1 MMRRALRAVRGLA
14 TTGQFRAAAAPDGAV
29 RRIIMDNPTKRNALT
44 LDMYRQLPRV
54 AAEANGGRVA
64 LLEGAGAHFSAGSDI
79 SEFASLRA
87 DSYQAADWDAIEVK
101 AAESLRDL
109 DIPLVALV
117 RGNCYG
123 SALNLM
129 LMADVRVAADDA
141 TFCVPPAKLGLG
153 YPRHLLEPLV
163 DTVGRSAASEL
174 ILTARVI
181 GAEEAKQIGL
191 VHRVVA
197 ANDAA
202 AAAEAAAAEIASL
215 APLVQRAAKAMMR
228 GRRGKDGRFMAD
240 ARYQECFDSRDYQE
254 GLKAFAEGRDPVFNG
269 S

>member
-1 MMRRALRAVRGLA
+1 MMHRAVRRFSSA
-14 TTGQFRAAAAPDGAV
+14 AFRVETEGAL
-29 RRIIMDNPTKRNALT
+29 RRIVIDHPARRNALT
-44 LDMYRQLPRV
+44 LDMYRQLPRI
-54 AAEANGGRVA
+54 AADANSGRVA

-79 SEFASLRA
+79 SEFATLRA
-87 DSYQAADWDAIEVK
+87 DSYQAEEWDAVEVK
-101 AAESLRDL
+101 AAEALRDL

-181 GAEEAKQIGL
+181 GAEEARQLGL

-197 ANDAA
+197 AGA
-202 AAAEAAAAEIASL
+202 
-215 APLVQRAAKAMMR
+215 
-228 GRRGKDGRFMAD
+228 
-240 ARYQECFDSRDYQE
+240 
-254 GLKAFAEGRDPVFNG
+254 
-269 S
+269 

>member
-1 MMRRALRAVRGLA
+1 MMHRAVRRLSSA
-14 TTGQFRAAAAPDGAV
+14 GQFRVTPEGSL
-29 RRIIMDNPTKRNALT
+29 RRIAIDHPARRNALT
-44 LDMYRQLPRV
+44 LDMYRQLPRI
-54 AAEANGGRVA
+54 AADANSGRVA

-79 SEFASLRA
+79 SEFATLRA
-87 DSYQAADWDAIEVK
+87 DSYQAEEWDAVEVK
-101 AAESLRDL
+101 AAEALRDL

-181 GAEEAKQIGL
+181 GAEEARQLGL

-197 ANDAA
+197 AGA
-202 AAAEAAAAEIASL
+202 
-215 APLVQRAAKAMMR
+215 
-228 GRRGKDGRFMAD
+228 
-240 ARYQECFDSRDYQE
+240 
-254 GLKAFAEGRDPVFNG
+254 
-269 S
+269 

>member
-1 MMRRALRAVRGLA
+1 MHRAVRRLSSA
-14 TTGQFRAAAAPDGAV
+14 AFRVETEGAL
-29 RRIIMDNPTKRNALT
+29 RRIVIDHPARRNALT
-44 LDMYRQLPRV
+44 LDMYRQLPRI
-54 AAEANGGRVA
+54 AAEANSGRVA

-79 SEFASLRA
+79 SEFATLRA
-87 DSYQAADWDAIEVK
+87 DSYQAEEWDAVEIK

-163 DTVGRSAASEL
+163 DTVGN
-174 ILTARVI
+174 
-181 GAEEAKQIGL
+181 Q
-191 VHRVVA
+191 
-197 ANDAA
+197 
-202 AAAEAAAAEIASL
+202 
-215 APLVQRAAKAMMR
+215 
-228 GRRGKDGRFMAD
+228 
-240 ARYQECFDSRDYQE
+240 
-254 GLKAFAEGRDPVFNG
+254 PV

>member
-1 MMRRALRAVRGLA
+1 MHRLVRRLSSSAAQ
-14 TTGQFRAAAAPDGAV
+14 GQFRVTSEGSL
-29 RRIIMDNPTKRNALT
+29 RRIAIDHPARRNALT
-44 LDMYRQLPRV
+44 LDMYRQLPRI
-54 AAEANGGRVA
+54 AADANGGRVA
-64 LLEGAGAHFSAGSDI
+64 LLEGVGEHFSAGSDI
-79 SEFASLRA
+79 SEFATLRA
-87 DSYQAADWDAIEVK
+87 DSYQAEEWDAVEIK

-181 GAEEAKQIGL
+181 NAAEAKQLGL

-197 ANDAA
+197 ANEAA

>member
-1 MMRRALRAVRGLA
+1 MHRAVRRLSSA
-14 TTGQFRAAAAPDGAV
+14 GQLRVSPEGTLK
-29 RRIIMDNPTKRNALT
+29 RIVIDHPARRNALT
-44 LDMYRQLPRV
+44 LDMYRQLPRI
-54 AAEANGGRVA
+54 AAEANSGRVA
-64 LLEGAGAHFSAGSDI
+64 LLEGVGEHFSAGSDI
-79 SEFASLRA
+79 SEFATLRA
-87 DSYQAADWDAIEVK
+87 DSYQAEEWDAVEIK

-174 ILTARVI
+174 ILSARVI
-181 GAEEAKQIGL
+181 DAAEARQLGL

-197 ANDAA
+197 AC
-202 AAAEAAAAEIASL
+202 AEIT
-215 APLVQRAAKAMMR
+215 R
-228 GRRGKDGRFMAD
+228 
-240 ARYQECFDSRDYQE
+240 
-254 GLKAFAEGRDPVFNG
+254 
-269 S
+269 

>member
-1 MMRRALRAVRGLA
+1 MHRAVRRLSSA
-14 TTGQFRAAAAPDGAV
+14 AFRVKTEGALKRV
-29 RRIIMDNPTKRNALT
+29 VIDHPARRNALT
-44 LDMYRQLPRV
+44 LDMYRQLPRI
-54 AAEANGGRVA
+54 AADANSGRVA

-79 SEFASLRA
+79 SEFATLRA
-87 DSYQAADWDAIEVK
+87 DSYQAEEWDAVEIK

-181 GAEEAKQIGL
+181 GAEEARQLGL

-197 ANDAA
+197 ACA
-202 AAAEAAAAEIASL
+202 
-215 APLVQRAAKAMMR
+215 
-228 GRRGKDGRFMAD
+228 
-240 ARYQECFDSRDYQE
+240 
-254 GLKAFAEGRDPVFNG
+254 
-269 S
+269 

>member
-1 MMRRALRAVRGLA
+1 MMHRIVRRLSSAAFRVETEGALR
-14 TTGQFRAAAAPDGAV
+14 
-29 RRIIMDNPTKRNALT
+29 RIVIDHPARRNALT
-44 LDMYRQLPRV
+44 LDMYRQLPRI

-64 LLEGAGAHFSAGSDI
+64 LLEGVGEHFSAGSDI
-79 SEFASLRA
+79 SEFATLRA
-87 DSYQAADWDAIEVK
+87 DSYQAEEWDAVEIK

-181 GAEEAKQIGL
+181 DAEEARQLGL

-197 ANDAA
+197 AGA
-202 AAAEAAAAEIASL
+202 
-215 APLVQRAAKAMMR
+215 
-228 GRRGKDGRFMAD
+228 
-240 ARYQECFDSRDYQE
+240 
-254 GLKAFAEGRDPVFNG
+254 
-269 S
+269 

>member
-1 MMRRALRAVRGLA
+1 MHRAVRRLSSA
-14 TTGQFRAAAAPDGAV
+14 AQFRVASEGSL
-29 RRIIMDNPTKRNALT
+29 RRIVIDHPARRNALT
-44 LDMYRQLPRV
+44 LDMYRQLPRI
-54 AAEANGGRVA
+54 AADANSGRVA

-79 SEFASLRA
+79 SEFATLRA
-87 DSYQAADWDAIEVK
+87 DSYQAEEWDAVEIK
-101 AAESLRDL
+101 AAEALRDL

-181 GAEEAKQIGL
+181 GAEEARQLGL

-197 ANDAA
+197 AGA
-202 AAAEAAAAEIASL
+202 
-215 APLVQRAAKAMMR
+215 
-228 GRRGKDGRFMAD
+228 
-240 ARYQECFDSRDYQE
+240 
-254 GLKAFAEGRDPVFNG
+254 
-269 S
+269 

>member
-1 MMRRALRAVRGLA
+1 MMHRLVRRLSSTAAQ
-14 TTGQFRAAAAPDGAV
+14 GQFRVASEGSL
-29 RRIIMDNPTKRNALT
+29 RRIAIDHPARRNALT
-44 LDMYRQLPRV
+44 LDMYRQLPRI
-54 AAEANGGRVA
+54 AADANSGRVA
-64 LLEGAGAHFSAGSDI
+64 LLEGVGDHFSAGSDI
-79 SEFASLRA
+79 SEFATLRA
-87 DSYQAADWDAIEVK
+87 DSYQAEEWDAVEVK
-101 AAESLRDL
+101 AAEALRDL

-181 GAEEAKQIGL
+181 DASEAKQLGL

-197 ANDAA
+197 AGA
-202 AAAEAAAAEIASL
+202 
-215 APLVQRAAKAMMR
+215 
-228 GRRGKDGRFMAD
+228 
-240 ARYQECFDSRDYQE
+240 
-254 GLKAFAEGRDPVFNG
+254 
-269 S
+269 

>member
-1 MMRRALRAVRGLA
+1 MMHRLVRRLSSA
-14 TTGQFRAAAAPDGAV
+14 TPGQFRVTSEGSL
-29 RRIIMDNPTKRNALT
+29 RRVVIDHPARRNALT
-44 LDMYRQLPRV
+44 LDMYRQLPRI
-54 AAEANGGRVA
+54 AADANSGRVA

-79 SEFASLRA
+79 SEFATLRA
-87 DSYQAADWDAIEVK
+87 DSYQAEEWDAVEVK
-101 AAESLRDL
+101 AAEALRDL

-181 GAEEAKQIGL
+181 GADEAKQLGL

-254 GLKAFAEGRDPVFNG
+254 GLRAFAEGRDPVFNG

>member
-1 MMRRALRAVRGLA
+1 MHRLVRRLSSSAAQ
-14 TTGQFRAAAAPDGAV
+14 GQFRVTSEGSL
-29 RRIIMDNPTKRNALT
+29 RRIAIDHPARRNALT
-44 LDMYRQLPRV
+44 LDMYRQLPRI
-54 AAEANGGRVA
+54 AADANSGRVA

-79 SEFASLRA
+79 SEFATLRA
-87 DSYQAADWDAIEVK
+87 DSYQAEEWDAVEIK

-181 GAEEAKQIGL
+181 DAAEARQLGL

-197 ANDAA
+197 AGA
-202 AAAEAAAAEIASL
+202 
-215 APLVQRAAKAMMR
+215 
-228 GRRGKDGRFMAD
+228 
-240 ARYQECFDSRDYQE
+240 
-254 GLKAFAEGRDPVFNG
+254 
-269 S
+269 